1 MSRKWIAVHLLMHHC
16 SAGSVTSKNC
26 ALRTAKPKALPKPEV
41 KPVIKGKSSFFMK
54 SASAGDAENKQE
66 TTETKKE
73 EVKGKGSLFT
83 KSAST
88 GSSADNKKNK
98 EGSKNDGKQTSKVIF
113 LLVFI
118 RN

>member
-1 MSRKWIAVHLLMHHC
+1 MNAVLTYHY
-16 SAGSVTSKNC
+16 SVGSLTSNNC
-26 ALRTAKPKALPKPEV
+26 ALRTAKPKPLPKPEA

-54 SASAGDAENKQE
+54 SASAGDAESKQE

-73 EVKGKGSLFT
+73 EVKGKGSLFP

-88 GSSADNKKNK
+88 GSSADKKSK
-98 EGSKNDGKQTSKVIF
+98 ESSKNDGKQTSKVIF

-118 RN
+118 TNLKK